1 MAVRKKKTTK
11 AAKKSTAVVRKKKV
25 KLPVGAA
32 DYGDD
37 ADAGFEN
44 MGREEFAIPFLR
56 ILQKMSK
63 ECERGSGIEGA
74 TDGVIFNTV
83 TQRCFG
89 EVQVVPCHRTHTFIE
104 WVPRDDGGGLVDVHE
119 AGSKIVADA
128 KEEYGAFGPLA
139 YNGHDLI
146 ETYSI
151 FALQLLDKDA
161 YEQVIINFSS
171 TQIKAYKQWMTRAS
185 GVLVKQSDG
194 RNVRPPLFAHAYRL
208 STMEQRNDKG
218 VWSVFQSEF
227 ANGGADE
234 ARLSTDSDL
243 YLAARAFRL
252 AAKEF
257 AADSLKR
264 STDQGESESDEM

>member
-1 MAVRKKKTTK
+1 MAPRKKKST
-11 AAKKSTAVVRKKKV
+11 KKSKSTVVAKRKKAQ
-25 KLPVGAA
+25 LPTGPT

-56 ILQKMSK
+56 VLQKMSK

-74 TDGVIFNTV
+74 EDGVIYNTV
-83 TQRCFG
+83 TQKCYG
-89 EVQVVPCHRTHTFIE
+89 EVAVVPCHRSHTFIE
-104 WVPRDDGGGLVDVHE
+104 WIPREAGGGLVDVHDP
-119 AGSKIVADA
+119 GSDVVRAA
-128 KEEYGAFGPLA
+128 KEEHGAFGKLVLD
-139 YNGHDLI
+139 NGHELQ

-151 FALQLLDKDA
+151 FALQLLDSDA
-161 YEQVIINFSS
+161 YEQVIINFAS

-194 RNVRPPLFAHAYRL
+194 RNVRPPLFAHKYRL
-208 STMEQRNDKG
+208 STIEQRNDKG

-234 ARLSTDSDL
+234 ARLATDSEL
-243 YLAARAFRL
+243 YLAARSFRL

-264 STDQGESESDEM
+264 TGQDDQESDEM

>member
-1 MAVRKKKTTK
+1 MAPRKKKTTK
-11 AAKKSTAVVRKKKV
+11 KSKSTALAKKK
-25 KLPVGAA
+25 KATLPTGPT

-56 ILQKMSK
+56 VLQKMSG
-63 ECERGSGIEGA
+63 ECERNSGIVGAEEGA
-74 TDGVIFNTV
+74 IFNTV
-83 TQRCFG
+83 TQKCYG
-89 EVQVVPCHRTHTFIE
+89 EVVVIPCHRSHTYIE
-104 WVPRDDGGGLVDVHE
+104 WIPREKGGGLVDVHD
-119 AGSKIVADA
+119 AGSQLVMDA
-128 KEEYGAFGPLA
+128 KEEYGSFGVMELE
-139 YNGHDLI
+139 NGHELI

-151 FALQLLDKDA
+151 FALQLLDKEA

-208 STMEQRNDKG
+208 TTIEQRNDKG
-218 VWSVFQSEF
+218 SWCVFQSEF

-234 ARLSTDSDL
+234 ARLATDSDL
-243 YLAARAFRL
+243 YLAARGFRL

-257 AADSLKR
+257 AAESLKR
-264 STDQGESESDEM
+264 TGQEDSDSDEM